1 MREIPPAPEKNSD
14 HAVLQVAIQSR
25 IKVFWRP
32 AALRKKAGEKVE
44 LQLQVSQQGNQL
56 TLKNPTAY
64 YLTIAYLGR
73 NEKGVLPGF
82 KTVMVAPLVR
92 STQTPEIIA
101 AASFISVIWM
111 ITARYA

>member
-1 MREIPPAPEKNSD
+1 
-14 HAVLQVAIQSR
+14 VAIQSR
-25 IKVFWRP
+25 IKLFWRP

-82 KTVMVAPLVR
+82 KTVMVAPF
-92 STQTPEIIA
+92 STVNTNTGSYSGSQFYLGYMDDYGALRMTTLNCSGQCRLQAVEA
-101 AASFISVIWM
+101 K
-111 ITARYA
+111 

>member
-64 YLTIAYLGR
+64 YLTIA
-73 NEKGVLPGF
+73 LPGT
-82 KTVMVAPLVR
+82 K
-92 STQTPEIIA
+92 
-101 AASFISVIWM
+101 
-111 ITARYA
+111 